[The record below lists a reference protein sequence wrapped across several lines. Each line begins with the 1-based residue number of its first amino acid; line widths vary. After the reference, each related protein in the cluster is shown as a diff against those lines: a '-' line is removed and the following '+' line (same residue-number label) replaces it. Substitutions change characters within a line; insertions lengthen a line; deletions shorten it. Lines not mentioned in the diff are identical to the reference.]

1 MHQYSSCVLLFLCC
15 LKSEEQDI
23 ELELIST
30 ATLWSALQYRSTVL
44 SDWLSVRVGVGG
56 WCVVDGSPLACPV
69 PEAATQHIRLSVS
82 PPVSVFRSALTP
94 PTPTTPQHHHHHP
107 PLSTT
112 EIFLLQPH
120 TSLTSPGGVMAPD
133 VCTAI
138 AYQPSPVS
146 PHMYHSL
153 EK

>member
-82 PPVSVFRSALTP
+82 SPLLSSPVFRSVLP
-94 PTPTTPQHHHHHP
+94 PSCQCWSQREGVHHQP
-107 PLSTT
+107 GDKQGAADIGYLDTSFLSISKY
-112 EIFLLQPH
+112 EIKKYFGIQGHKLL
-120 TSLTSPGGVMAPD
+120 
-133 VCTAI
+133 
-138 AYQPSPVS
+138 
-146 PHMYHSL
+146 
-153 EK
+153 